1 MWRCLAL
8 DAVSGILRLHR
19 LVVVCRGLYRN
30 HLGCDTCDLGG
41 LVVTHCTHLAI
52 AAIEDNL
59 LFGIAAIS
67 GALEIVS
74 EEEGL

>member
-1 MWRCLAL
+1 M
-8 DAVSGILRLHR
+8 
-19 LVVVCRGLYRN
+19 
-30 HLGCDTCDLGG
+30 
-41 LVVTHCTHLAI
+41 THCTHLAI